1 MFDYIRLTGECLVF
15 LAAVVAMLSVPLNFC
30 NFVTYLGTL
39 YILYADFMKMNKY
52 GLNKYQETE

>member
-39 YILYADFMKMNKY
+39 YILSSDIMNLY
-52 GLNKYQETE
+52 DLNRAQNDD

>member
-1 MFDYIRLTGECLVF
+1 MFYYIRLTGECLVF

-39 YILYADFMKMNKY
+39 YILFADIMNSY
-52 GLNKYQETE
+52 DLNRPQETE